1 MEVRT
6 FQPPHSLVDLLLD
19 AVCVVNP
26 SGMFTYVSPAFQRIF
41 GYAPEEVVGTPMIDY
56 VHPDDREATLR
67 AASEIMAGESK
78 LNLEN
83 RYIHKDGHTVH
94 ILWTAAWSPA
104 DQVRVAVARDITARK
119 QQEILQ
125 ASIYA
130 ISEAAYEADDINTL
144 FRKIHEIIGR
154 LLPASNFSV
163 AMYDPDQDHLAFP
176 YIADEDQRSSPAQA
190 TALGAFCHEI
200 VTTGIPLLYAPGSTG
215 DLPPRLAALAHAQAS
230 CWMGVP
236 LVSGSHIIGALTLK
250 SYCTR
255 QVYTEKDLTLLQYIS
270 TQVVTAIER
279 RQMHDRLQY
288 LAQYDDLTGLPKRNL
303 LLDRIDHAIARA
315 RRNRSLVAVAFLDL
329 DNFKQIND
337 TLGHHA
343 GDLLLQQAAVRL
355 QACVRECDTVARLGG
370 DEFVILLENVTSED
384 CTQKI
389 CAKIQT
395 AMDEPYTFDN
405 QPVECRPSLGAITT
419 GPEEDY
425 SPNRLLQLAD
435 AAMYAVKMHN
445 VES

>member
-6 FQPPHSLVDLLLD
+6 FQPPQSLVDLLLD
-19 AVCVVNP
+19 AVCVVDA

-41 GYAPEEVVGTPMIDY
+41 GYAPEEVVGTPMIEY
-56 VHPDDREATLR
+56 VHPDDRAATLQ

-83 RYIHKDGHTVH
+83 RYLHKDGHTVH
-94 ILWTAAWSPA
+94 VLWTAAWSPA

-176 YIADEDQRSSPAQA
+176 YIANEDQRSSPAQT

-200 VTTGIPLLYAPGSTG
+200 ITSGRPLLYAPGSTA
-215 DLPPRLAALAHAQAS
+215 DLPPSLAPLAHAQPC

-236 LVSGSHIIGALTLK
+236 LASGSHTLGALALK

-255 QVYTEKDLTLLQYIS
+255 QVYTEKDLSLLQYIS

-315 RRNRSLVAVAFLDL
+315 RRNHTLLAIAFLDL
-329 DNFKQIND
+329 DNFKQVND
-337 TLGHHA
+337 NLGHHA
-343 GDLLLQQAAVRL
+343 GDQLLQQAALRL
-355 QACVRECDTVARLGG
+355 QGFVRECDTVARLGG
-370 DEFVILLENVTSED
+370 DEFVILLENVASEE

-389 CAKIQT
+389 CAKIQ
-395 AMDEPYTFDN
+395 AGMDEPYIIDN
-405 QPVECRPSLGAITT
+405 QQVECRPSLGAITASAT
-419 GPEEDY
+419 DDHP
-425 SPNRLLQLAD
+425 PARLLQMAD
-435 AAMYAVKMHN
+435 AAMYAVKTQS
-445 VES
+445 VER